1 MELADAERFAEQ
13 WAADWNSHDIDR
25 IMRHYSDDVV
35 FVSPAAQ
42 RIVGAASVHGKAALR
57 SYWEKGLAQIPDLH
71 FEVRSV
77 QFGVD
82 TVVITYLNQ
91 RDQVV
96 SEVLTFEAGV
106 VVFGRAAYGPPG
118 DR

>member
-1 MELADAERFAEQ
+1 MELADAARFAEQ
-13 WAADWNSHDIDR
+13 WAADWDSHDIDR

-35 FVSPAAQ
+35 FVSPAAE
-42 RIVGAASVHGKAALR
+42 RIVGTASVHGKAALH
-57 SYWEKGLAQIPDLH
+57 SYWTKGLDKIPDLH
-71 FEVRSV
+71 FELRGV

-91 RDQVV
+91 RGQTV
-96 SEVLTFEAGV
+96 SEVLTFDADV
-106 VVFGRAAYGPPG
+106 VVFGRAAYGPPA